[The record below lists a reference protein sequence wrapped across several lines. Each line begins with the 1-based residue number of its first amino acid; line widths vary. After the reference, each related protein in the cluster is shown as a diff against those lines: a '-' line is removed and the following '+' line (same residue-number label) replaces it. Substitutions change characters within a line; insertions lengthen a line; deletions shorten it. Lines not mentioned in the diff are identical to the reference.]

1 MRSLLPKP
9 RRSRQFASRVEAAS
23 PGLGGVEWV
32 LSRPL
37 YRFHRFDLKAVP
49 RAQRAKALALQIRE
63 LSPYAATGRYFATSG
78 DDALVWMWDERK
90 SAEAMEQHGINP
102 RRVRVLPETV
112 LQPPLEDGLAL
123 RSCLDGFEGQLWQ
136 GGDLAASRWWP
147 RMPQPAE
154 WLAFQRDAGVPHE
167 RQAAAVPEPGTTPW
181 LDRPWAASE
190 SIDRVSRTQARG
202 ESLAIILTGAALA
215 LATTWFGTSLVK
227 LHQVKIER
235 QARLAELEQKAAPVR
250 EARMRALEASSRAT
264 ALQSLTTYADQLS
277 LMAAISERLP
287 QNGTTMQAWDFRDG
301 KLKVTLAA
309 PSAIESSVYVK
320 SLEASGAFQNVQA
333 SLGNDSRSVA
343 LTMDVRPGVAP
354 ELRLPEIPTSA
365 ATAPATT
372 AQRGGPPTAG
382 APIPAAP
389 PAAAPSNLP
398 PGLPPAWLS
407 PPSRLPEQPAGP
419 APAARPPA
427 KSAPPKGAPRK

>member
-1 MRSLLPKP
+1 M
-9 RRSRQFASRVEAAS
+9 EAAP

-49 RAQRAKALALQIRE
+49 RAQRARALALQVRE

-90 SAEAMEQHGINP
+90 TAEAMERHGINP

-154 WLAFQRDAGVPHE
+154 WLAFQRDAGVPPE

-181 LDRPWAASE
+181 LDRPWAASQ

-202 ESLAIILTGAALA
+202 ESLAIILIGAALA

-227 LHQVKIER
+227 LHQVKVER
-235 QARLAELEQKAAPVR
+235 EARLADLEQKAAPVR
-250 EARMRALEASSRAT
+250 EARMRALETASRVAS
-264 ALQSLTTYADQLS
+264 LQSLTTYADPLS
-277 LMAAISERLP
+277 LMAAVSEKLP
-287 QNGTTMQAWDFRDG
+287 QNGTTMQSWDFRDG

-309 PSAIESSVYVK
+309 PSPIESSAYVK
-320 SLEASGAFQNVQA
+320 SLETSGVFQNVQA
-333 SLGNDSRSVA
+333 ALGNDSRTVA

-354 ELRLPEIPTSA
+354 ELQLPDVPARSTLP
-365 ATAPATT
+365 APIIA
-372 AQRGGPPTAG
+372 PPARAPGAVAPGAVAPGVVAPGG
-382 APIPAAP
+382 APRPAAP
-389 PAAAPSNLP
+389 STTVPPPAAPSTLP
-398 PGLPPAWLS
+398 PGLPPAWSSFKFPPNPS
-407 PPSRLPEQPAGP
+407 PE
-419 APAARPPA
+419 
-427 KSAPPKGAPRK
+427 PPKGAPPK